1 MTRWFVGVKSD
12 GRREVVAESTGSSPT
27 AQLRGYVE
35 LCGPYSTA
43 QQAAKAARAKPSP
56 DRGSPRHRPHN

>member
-12 GRREVVAESTGSSPT
+12 GRREVVAESTGTNPT

-35 LCGPYSTA
+35 LCGPYTTEEQASK
-43 QQAAKAARAKPSP
+43 AAKAKPSHN
-56 DRGSPRHRPHN
+56 RGSSRHRPPN